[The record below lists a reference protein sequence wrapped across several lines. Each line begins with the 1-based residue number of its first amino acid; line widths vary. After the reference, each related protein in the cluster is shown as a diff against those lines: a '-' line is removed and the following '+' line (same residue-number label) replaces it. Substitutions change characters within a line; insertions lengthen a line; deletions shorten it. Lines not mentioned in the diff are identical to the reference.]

1 MKKDWNKHIDRLIE
15 IAESIELGKLT
26 ILTGSNGAGK
36 SVIRKILPTRIQKKL
51 GKDSPERL
59 VSSLSFMSRAG
70 LSSTIGINF
79 LRDTEWTSTGDNTV
93 HLLKSIINHEKRFIV
108 LDEVELG
115 MGEEL
120 QLAVANYINSVKD
133 EVLKKSYGL
142 LVITHS
148 RIIANTLK
156 EDAFFNIDGFN
167 TKKEWLNR
175 KVVPTDL
182 DQFQKDCDDLFVA
195 IRDRSEKN

>member
-1 MKKDWNKHIDRLIE
+1 MKDWNKHIDRLIK

-26 ILTGSNGAGK
+26 ILTGSNGSGK
-36 SVIRKILPTRIQKKL
+36 SVIRKLLPTRIQEKL

-59 VSSLSFMSRAG
+59 VSSLSFMSRCS
-70 LSSTIGINF
+70 LNSMCGINF
-79 LRDTEWTSTGDNTV
+79 LRDSEWTSTGDNTV
-93 HLLKSIINHEKRFIV
+93 HLLKSVVNHDERFIV

-120 QLAVANYINSVKD
+120 QLSIANYINSIKD

-148 RIIANTLK
+148 RIVAKTLK
-156 EDAFFNIDGFN
+156 EDAFFNIDGIE
-167 TKKEWLNR
+167 TKEEWLNR
-175 KVVPTDL
+175 EIVPTDL
-182 DQFQKDCDDLFVA
+182 DQFEEDCDELFVA
-195 IRDRSEKN
+195 IRDRSKKD